1 MVLNQHKLAIFESG
15 QFAPKL
21 CGQFTPKLPGQ
32 FQPCWVVSLFREK
45 VVNFTVFS
53 SSGISLTRANN
64 LTVLRGQI
72 EIVLVIC

>member
-32 FQPCWVVSLFREK
+32 FQPRWVVSLFREK

-53 SSGISLTRANN
+53 SLC
-64 LTVLRGQI
+64 
-72 EIVLVIC
+72 VIFFVFL

>member
-32 FQPCWVVSLFREK
+32 FQPRWVVSLFREK

-53 SSGISLTRANN
+53 SFMNSTKRKIPSIRW
-64 LTVLRGQI
+64 
-72 EIVLVIC
+72 